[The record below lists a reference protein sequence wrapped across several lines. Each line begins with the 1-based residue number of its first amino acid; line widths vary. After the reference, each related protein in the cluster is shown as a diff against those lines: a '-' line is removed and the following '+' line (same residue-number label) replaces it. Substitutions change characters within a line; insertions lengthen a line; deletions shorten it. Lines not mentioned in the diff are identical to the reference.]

1 MREPRA
7 DAEVEEAILAYLR
20 EHPAA
25 MDSREAITEWWI
37 MRRIVRAE
45 VEAVARVLERLT
57 AAGLLEAL
65 DVNGERHYRLAGTR

>member
-1 MREPRA
+1 MRDPRA

-45 VEAVARVLERLT
+45 VEAVGRVLERLT

-65 DVNGERHYRLAGTR
+65 DVNGERHYRLTEAR